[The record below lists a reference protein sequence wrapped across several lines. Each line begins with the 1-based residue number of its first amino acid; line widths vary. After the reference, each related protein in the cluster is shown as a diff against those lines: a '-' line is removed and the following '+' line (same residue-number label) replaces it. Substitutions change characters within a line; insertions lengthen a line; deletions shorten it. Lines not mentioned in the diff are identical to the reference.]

1 MQTMIRPFIQS
12 RMLLQRTGQVQGAK
26 ESTAHDDQEGSASVE
41 FMFAFLLLFWMCLGF
56 VDIVFQ
62 GYNGLMID
70 YGSYMGSRGYLVDEA
85 GGTHWKEGAE
95 TIGRGTLMH
104 KVINAYRSGSK
115 TILEVTNKEMLKSGI
130 IYGTKREG
138 TIRIGNDLGEQEDP
152 FAGDNAP

>member
-1 MQTMIRPFIQS
+1 MRTMIRPFIQS
-12 RMLLQRTGQVQGAK
+12 RMLLQRTGQVHDAK
-26 ESTAHDDQEGSASVE
+26 GSAAHKGQEGSASVE

-130 IYGTKREG
+130 IYGTRREG
-138 TIRIGNDLGEQEDP
+138 TIRIGNDLGEQEYP